1 MPISMLFF
9 LQLSE
14 VVVCSGECLSG
25 TETEWLELEN
35 DLNHA
40 MREACALHRENR
52 SRGHIYRDKHFQL

>member
-25 TETEWLELEN
+25 TETEWLELVN

-40 MREACALHRENR
+40 MREACALPLHRETR
-52 SRGHIYRDKHFQL
+52 SRGHV